1 MREKLGE
8 PGFAL
13 WSYWSS
19 IRAGSLVPYRKDF
32 DPMAIVRHLPIVS
45 LIERAA
51 PMLWPIRL
59 VGTAIVNR
67 SGELT
72 GRNFLELLAPE
83 QRAEQER
90 RLTDLLEHPCGSVG
104 LRTNVRRS
112 GTGYLVRTVTL
123 PLRGSDGKTRMLIAT
138 NEEIDRDVLAPKS
151 ALGQLRIAERRFIDI
166 GAGKP
171 ASFDTAA

>member
-19 IRAGSLVPYRKDF
+19 IRAGGLVPYRKDF
-32 DPMAIVRHLPIVS
+32 DPMAIVRQLPIVS
-45 LIERAA
+45 LIEREA

-59 VGTAIVNR
+59 VGTEIVNR
-67 SGELT
+67 SGELR
-72 GRNFLELLAPE
+72 GRNFLDLVAPE
-83 QRAEQER
+83 QRAEQDR
-90 RLTDLLEHPCGSVG
+90 RLSSLIEHPCGSIS

-112 GTGYLVRTVTL
+112 GASYLVRTVTL
-123 PLRGSDGKTRMLIAT
+123 PLRSPDGRTRMLIAT
-138 NEEIDRDVLAPKS
+138 NEEIDRDVLAAKS
-151 ALGQLRIAERRFIDI
+151 ALGQLRIAERHFIDI

-171 ASFDTAA
+171 ASFSSAA